1 MRDVNDEVQIW
12 SKAVLQKKKK
22 RTRIWLSNKE
32 PLFCTQLL
40 MEKNILLQIQ
50 NIDICKQEPKNM
62 EFKKSFHKILVWNSQ
77 IRTEQNNHHFY
88 VQVESIIRCNG

>member
-12 SKAVLQKKKK
+12 SKAVLQKKK
-22 RTRIWLSNKE
+22 RTRIWFSNKE
-32 PLFCTQLL
+32 PFFCTQLL
-40 MEKNILLQIQ
+40 MDKNILLRIQ
-50 NIDICKQEPKNM
+50 NIDIYKQKPKNM

-77 IRTEQNNHHFY
+77 IRTKQNNHHFY